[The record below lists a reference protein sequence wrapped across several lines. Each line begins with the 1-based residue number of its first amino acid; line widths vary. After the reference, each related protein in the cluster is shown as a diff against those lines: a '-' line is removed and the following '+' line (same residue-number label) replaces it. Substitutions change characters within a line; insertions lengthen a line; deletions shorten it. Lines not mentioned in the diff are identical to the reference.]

1 MGIPFF
7 HSVRNTLARACRRS
21 PSSKRIGEVHRPASR
36 NNENEVEAEIEILIS
51 LMPPEPKICG
61 AMHPVPSL
69 MRDRCLAIFNRCAA
83 FDFDEYDAPPPLGDK
98 IDFTKMRFKAVRED
112 AVAFGH

>member
-1 MGIPFF
+1 
-7 HSVRNTLARACRRS
+7 
-21 PSSKRIGEVHRPASR
+21 
-36 NNENEVEAEIEILIS
+36 
-51 LMPPEPKICG
+51 MPPEPKICG
-61 AMHPVPSL
+61 TMHPVPSL